1 MCCSFNRT
9 TFQFQIW
16 STTFFRDISEVH
28 LTLTCADPQT
38 RNILQLSLILSDM
51 FSQLL
56 RDSQWDTDTPN
67 DFHAMIT
74 TKNKYMCL
82 NFFQICRQGT
92 SGTQLGVKK
101 RCQEQ
106 NVKLNSNTPIA
117 DLKKC
122 FCRTLSF
129 GRLSTLH
136 FKTLS
141 CTF

>member
-106 NVKLNSNTPIA
+106 NVKLNSNTLIA